1 MAEAIRVARNCYS
14 KDFAGLGL
22 PLASLVVSRF
32 ILDSHVTER
41 GFYDTDKTHLII
53 QFYRLNLV
61 LKELA
66 VRVLDYKVE

>member
-1 MAEAIRVARNCYS
+1 MMEAVRIARNRYS

-32 ILDSHVTER
+32 TLDSQVTEG

-53 QFYRLNLV
+53 QFCRLNLL

>member
-1 MAEAIRVARNCYS
+1 MMEAVRIARNRYS

-32 ILDSHVTER
+32 TLDSQVTER

-53 QFYRLNLV
+53 QFCRLNLL